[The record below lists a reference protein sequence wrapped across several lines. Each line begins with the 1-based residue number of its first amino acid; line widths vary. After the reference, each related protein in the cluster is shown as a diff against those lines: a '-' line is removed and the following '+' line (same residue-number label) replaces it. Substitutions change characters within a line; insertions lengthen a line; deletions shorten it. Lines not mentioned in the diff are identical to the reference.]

1 MEALNVY
8 KMNTENSTYFDSEG
22 SSLEPKDILN
32 ELKDG
37 LKRFLEGQSAHPH
50 ATEAR
55 RHELANT
62 QHPQVAI
69 LTCSDSRVPVEV
81 IFDAGFGDLF
91 VIRNAGNTNT
101 FGSAGSIEYAVE
113 DLKVKVVVV
122 MSHQGCGAVKAAY
135 LKDQVFSPSLTHLVT
150 DIRNGLTN
158 AGICVSDESCYPDA
172 CIQHSAITARSLMEQ
187 SKVIHDSVKEGALLL
202 QPAFLHID
210 PLSIT
215 WLDPFYG
222 GN

>member
-1 MEALNVY
+1 MAFARVALAGEVASR
-8 KMNTENSTYFDSEG
+8 T
-22 SSLEPKDILN
+22 SLRKL
-32 ELKDG
+32 
-37 LKRFLEGQSAHPH
+37 
-50 ATEAR
+50 AR
-55 RHELANT
+55 RVGRALRTACT
-62 QHPQVAI
+62 AA
-69 LTCSDSRVPVEV
+69 TT
-81 IFDAGFGDLF
+81 GT
-91 VIRNAGNTNT
+91 NTNT

-222 GN
+222 VN